1 MKSRAFTLIELL
13 VVIAIIA
20 VLMAVLMPSLKMA
33 REQAR
38 SISCRAN
45 VRSLLMAWI
54 MYKDANDNRLANGH
68 TTDGGWVKRAGT
80 NTTLEDKKDAIRG
93 GTLWPYVEKLEVYR
107 CESDKRKNH
116 PLHNNAYRTY
126 SIAGGMSGV
135 GDGSWEIYP
144 CRKYSDIK
152 QPARKYVFLAE
163 CDPRGFNMGSWVLN
177 PKSKQWVDPFGI
189 FHRNNSTTLGYADG
203 RVGMQKFRSKGLL
216 DWNMSA
222 IDGSGAGWQGFF
234 RTPKDETE
242 WEDFD
247 NMLEGYAYRK
257 LQ

>member
-1 MKSRAFTLIELL
+1 MKKRGFTLIELL

-54 MYKDANDNRLANGH
+54 MYKDANDNGLINGA
-68 TTDGGWVKRAGT
+68 TNDTGWVKNAGT
-80 NTTLEDKKDAIRG
+80 NTTLEDKKISIRE

-116 PLHNNAYRTY
+116 ALHNNAYRTY
-126 SIAGGMSGV
+126 SIAGGMNGV

-144 CRKYSDIK
+144 CKKYSDIK
-152 QPARKYVFLAE
+152 QPTSKYVFLAE
-163 CDPRGFNMGSWVLN
+163 CDPRGYNMGSWVLN
-177 PKSKQWVDPFGI
+177 PKSRQWVDPFGI
-189 FHRNNSTTLGYADG
+189 FHRGNKTTLGFADG
-203 RVGMQKFRSKGLL
+203 RVAMQMFRSQGLL
-216 DWNMSA
+216 DWNSSA
-222 IDGSGAGWQGFF
+222 LDGIGGGWEGFY
-234 RTPKDETE
+234 RYPEDETE
-242 WEDFD
+242 REDFD

-257 LQ
+257 LN